1 MPGSTHFA
9 SRVLM
14 AICSVQALL
23 ALGLPFALEVNSDP
37 ITLVPF
43 DGTEVWSG
51 WSLARSSRLDGH
63 RPVSTAFVIVL
74 VAATV
79 GLVILAWLA
88 LERPVRWPAA
98 AVAVVG
104 AALLVSSVPIGN
116 AVNGTFGDGHVGT
129 SSWGLAVWR
138 VALLLGVAAAVRA
151 LFLAEAEAEA
161 DAAALRRS

>member
-1 MPGSTHFA
+1 MSGSTHSA

-23 ALGLPFALEVNSDP
+23 ALGLPFALEDNADP
-37 ITLVPF
+37 LALVPF

-51 WSLARSSRLDGH
+51 WSLARASRLDGH
-63 RPVSTAFVIVL
+63 QPVSTAFVIVL

-79 GLVILAWLA
+79 VLVILAWLA
-88 LERPVRWPAA
+88 LERPVKWPAA

-104 AALLVSSVPIGN
+104 AALLVSSVLIGN

-129 SSWGLAVWR
+129 PSWGLAVWR
-138 VALLLGVAAAVRA
+138 VALLLAVAAAVRA
-151 LFLAEAEAEA
+151 LVLAEAETAAE
-161 DAAALRRS
+161 AAALRRS